1 MENIKKTIGS
11 LIKNLCG
18 KFNVRKTS
26 DKYNIRRIVFSA
38 LMAAMSIVLAEF
50 LSFKVPVMPSFM
62 TFDFSDVPA
71 MMASLT
77 MGPVSGVFVCLVKN
91 MFGLFTTKTGG
102 IGELSNFILS
112 VALVLPAGLITHKR
126 EKLSFTINGNGT
138 DVSERLAHKSNKLSR
153 AIIGCSVG
161 AVVMALI
168 SIPSNYFLVFP
179 AYSAVMAP
187 MDVIIEAYQKLLPS
201 VNSLMDCLIIFNMP
215 FTFVK
220 GACAAIVSIILYKK
234 LRPIFNSMYREK

>member
-1 MENIKKTIGS
+1 MENVKKTGN
-11 LIKNLCG
+11 KV
-18 KFNVRKTS
+18 NVR
-26 DKYNIRRIVFSA
+26 RLVFSA
-38 LMAAMSIVLAEF
+38 LMAAMSVVLASEL

-91 MFGLFTTKTGG
+91 LFGLMTTKTGG

-112 VALVLPAGLITHKR
+112 VSLVLPAGLI
-126 EKLSFTINGNGT
+126 
-138 DVSERLAHKSNKLSR
+138 AHKSDKFSR
-153 AIIGCSVG
+153 AVIGCSVG

-187 MDVIIEAYQKLLPS
+187 MDVIIEAYQKILPS

-220 GACAAIVSIILYKK
+220 GACAAIISIILYKK
-234 LRPIFNSMYREK
+234 LRPIFNSMYRE

>member
-1 MENIKKTIGS
+1 MRDFCFSIIQIPEEKELLMENVKKTGN
-11 LIKNLCG
+11 KV
-18 KFNVRKTS
+18 NVR
-26 DKYNIRRIVFSA
+26 RLVFSA
-38 LMAAMSIVLAEF
+38 LMAAMSVVLASEL

-91 MFGLFTTKTGG
+91 LFGLITTKTGG
-102 IGELSNFILS
+102 VGELSNFILS
-112 VALVLPAGLITHKR
+112 VALVLPAGLITHK
-126 EKLSFTINGNGT
+126 S
-138 DVSERLAHKSNKLSR
+138 DKLSR
-153 AIIGCSVG
+153 AVIGCSVG

-179 AYSAVMAP
+179 AYSLVYP
-187 MDVIIEAYQKLLPS
+187 MDKIILAYQAINPN
-201 VNSLMDCLIIFNMP
+201 VNGLMDCLLIFNMP

-234 LRPIFNSMYREK
+234 LRPIFNSMYRE